1 MFNISMEKPGWLKP
15 CSCIPFLVQQYI
27 RPYVASLLAMGDDQ
41 ILQISKDSGGSRVL
55 ESFLGSN
62 ATAKRKFKVFGK

>member
-1 MFNISMEKPGWLKP
+1 
-15 CSCIPFLVQQYI
+15 VQQYI
-27 RPYVASLLAMGDDQ
+27 RPYVSSLLAMGDDQ

-55 ESFLGSN
+55 ESFLGSS